1 MLIKSLLSSTLKRL
15 TTNDTATNGNKKTIG
30 TGKHLVPIYSWD
42 HVFLTRDILTYYL
55 FMISFDHIDQS
66 RRTSKS
72 VSESVCVF
80 VQYRAG
86 YVRMSRFFQS
96 TPFQA

>member
-15 TTNDTATNGNKKTIG
+15 TTKDTATNGNKKTIG
-30 TGKHLVPIYSWD
+30 TNKHLVPIYSWD

-55 FMISFDHIDQS
+55 FMISFDHINIDQS

-72 VSESVCVF
+72 VSESVCHVCS
-80 VQYRAG
+80 YRIG
-86 YVRMSRFFQS
+86 QGMCV
-96 TPFQA
+96 